1 MTERAV
7 PVVIAGHVAGVAGF
21 YEALGFVRHFQ
32 FPPEGEPGYVG
43 LRRGASELAVV
54 AAEWPQQQY
63 GRAPAP
69 ECVSS
74 CSSTSTP
81 PSRVCD
87 GSRQRRYCA
96 SPRGHALGRESRLR
110 HRPGGQPGRARRPL
124 PTREAEGDPV
134 LIARQARQM
143 LRARLGIRLGDVPM
157 LPPRLLAVP

>member
-1 MTERAV
+1 VTERAV

-69 ECVSS
+69 ECV
-74 CSSTSTP
+74 
-81 PSRVCD
+81 RAV
-87 GSRQRRYCA
+87 
-96 SPRGHALGRESRLR
+96 RLR
-110 HRPGGQPGRARRPL
+110 RRHRRASATGAGSGGTARAPADMPWGERVGYVTDPEGNPVALAAPYRRVRP
-124 PTREAEGDPV
+124 
-134 LIARQARQM
+134 
-143 LRARLGIRLGDVPM
+143 RAIPS
-157 LPPRLLAVP
+157 